1 MRKKITLIGSGNV
14 GQIAALRMA
23 EMDLADIVLI
33 GGVHMGM
40 AAGKALDLCEA
51 SPIERHDRH
60 IIGATGEFSAMQD
73 SDIVV
78 ISAGVPRKPGM
89 SREDLLE
96 TNTEIVRTMV
106 EKVVDYAPD
115 SILIIVTNP
124 LDAMC
129 QVAYEVSGFPRNR
142 VIGMAGVLDS
152 SRFATFIGMELDV
165 SVENI
170 NTFVLGGHGDAMVP
184 LPRYTCVAGIPL
196 TDLLSSDRISSL
208 VDRTRNGGAEIVNLL
223 KVGSAY
229 FAPACAVKEMVETI
243 LKDKKKILPCSAYLQ
258 GEYGIQGLFM
268 GVPVKLGENG
278 IEEIIQIK
286 LTTSESDALFK
297 SAASVRMTVDEI
309 WKMYTDKKIE
319 AKLTAKVPRKT
330 PARIKPDRQRAFSI

>member
-14 GQIAALRMA
+14 GQIAALRLA

-33 GGVHMGM
+33 GGIHVGM
-40 AAGKALDLCEA
+40 AAGKALDLSEA
-51 SPIERHDRH
+51 SPIERHHRH
-60 IIGATGEFSAMQD
+60 IIGATGEFSPMNG

-96 TNTEIVRTMV
+96 TNTAIVRNAV
-106 EKVVDYAPD
+106 EQVVEYAPEA
-115 SILIIVTNP
+115 ILIIVTNP

-129 QVAYEVSGFPRNR
+129 QVAYDVSGFPRNR
-142 VIGMAGVLDS
+142 IIGMAGVLDS
-152 SRFATFIGMELDV
+152 ARFATFIGMELDV
-165 SVENI
+165 SVENVS
-170 NTFVLGGHGDAMVP
+170 TFVLGGHGDTMVP
-184 LPRYTCVAGIPL
+184 LPRYTSVSGIPL
-196 TDLLSSDRISSL
+196 TDLLSNERIEVL
-208 VDRTRNGGAEIVNLL
+208 VQRTRNGGAEIVDML

-243 LKDKKKILPCSAYLQ
+243 LKDKKKILPCSAYLE

-278 IEEIIQIK
+278 IEDIIEIK
-286 LTTSESDALFK
+286 LTQSEREALFK

-309 WKMYTDKKIE
+309 WKIRSEKQLLSE
-319 AKLTAKVPRKT
+319 RG
-330 PARIKPDRQRAFSI
+330 